1 MLFILHYSVIILSNT
16 WVLFGCFAQLI
27 DQSNDSN
34 RCGATP
40 TSWTA
45 ARCGRKP
52 WRETQW
58 RSRAFTSPT
67 TRQMS
72 SLSRRLVTR
81 LPMMRG
87 RSSAPNYVARALFSA
102 GIELDWIGNPRWKLG
117 QGEDEL
123 VSPGV
128 ALFLFVLSKFN
139 FACVAAGD
147 ALHVRTYRNE
157 NRRYVRKYAYVLK
170 EERVWFCFGS
180 ILVLSGFLYYSSCHG
195 LVVWLVHLP
204 TIFMIVCCLPNL
216 PWIMIGFNWLE
227 ICSPQAIIT

>member
-16 WVLFGCFAQLI
+16 WVIFGCFAQLI

-67 TRQMS
+67 TRPMS

-102 GIELDWIGNPRWKLG
+102 GIGLDWKPALETWTRGRWTSVPWCSSF
-117 QGEDEL
+117 L
-123 VSPGV
+123 VCSFEIQFCLCSGRR
-128 ALFLFVLSKFN
+128 
-139 FACVAAGD
+139 CVTRT
-147 ALHVRTYRNE
+147 HV
-157 NRRYVRKYAYVLK
+157 
-170 EERVWFCFGS
+170 
-180 ILVLSGFLYYSSCHG
+180 
-195 LVVWLVHLP
+195 
-204 TIFMIVCCLPNL
+204 
-216 PWIMIGFNWLE
+216 
-227 ICSPQAIIT
+227 